1 MNEKVNFLDLPL
13 ESCWSEFQ
21 KEAIKLRDVNRK
33 LNIQI
38 DHLNGQLE
46 QERNDLHLLEKE
58 NQLLN
63 LKNSYLEQ
71 SLRKIRS
78 IPHLFKE
85 FITKDQ
91 IDTLDENAIMEMLTF
106 ELSVRRRLV
115 ENVDELKLKKRLLE
129 NDLDGKKVNL
139 KKMSFDLEQVIN
151 KAER

>member
-1 MNEKVNFLDLPL
+1 MNEEVNFLELPL
-13 ESCWSEFQ
+13 ESCWTEFQ

-63 LKNSYLEQ
+63 LKNSSLEQ
-71 SLRKIRS
+71 SLRKMRT

-91 IDTLDENAIMEMLTF
+91 IDCLDEKAIMEMLTS
-106 ELSVRRRLV
+106 ELGVRRRLV
-115 ENVDELKLKKRLLE
+115 EKVDELKLKKKLLE
-129 NDLDGKKVNL
+129 NDLDGKKGSL
-139 KKMSFDLEQVIN
+139 KRMSFDIEQIIN
-151 KAER
+151 KAVK